1 MSKILDKVNNPGDL
15 KSLSFEELRI
25 LAGEIRELII
35 RTVAQNGGHLSS
47 NLGIVEISL
56 ALHYVF
62 DTPRDKI
69 IWDVGHQC
77 YTHKILT
84 GRRDKF
90 STIRQYNGISG
101 FPRREES
108 IYDTFNTG
116 HSSTSI
122 SASLGIAC
130 ARDLQKKDYSVV
142 AVIGD
147 GALTSG
153 IAYEAL
159 NNAGALKKRLIII
172 LNDNEM
178 SISPNIGAL
187 SFYLNRLRTDPR
199 YNKAREEFKSLLE
212 KNPFLKKTDIS
223 KFIKTAEKKIKEL
236 FIPGVF
242 FEELGIRY
250 FGPVNGHNLEELIK
264 IFKRIK
270 NLKETSLIHV
280 ITKKG
285 KGYPFS
291 EKNPSLYHSASPFD
305 YRTGRIKE
313 KKERESW
320 SNIFGRTIIKLAKKE
335 KKIIAITAAMERGT
349 ELLKFKKQFPER
361 FFDTGIAEEHTVT
374 FAAGLASQGYKPV
387 VAIYSTFLQRAYD
400 QILHDVALPNLPVVF
415 AIDRAGIVGPD
426 GPTHQGIFD
435 IAYLRHLPH
444 LIITAPATEIE
455 LQNMLYTAIKSN
467 SPFVIRYPKGEVI
480 KEGKKSGKFNS
491 LKIGKAE
498 VIEEGKDVAILAL
511 GSMVKIAKEAS
522 QELKEKKINPTVVN
536 MRFVKP
542 LDTQL
547 ILYLTKKITRIITV
561 EEGILKGGFGSAVIE
576 LLQDEGIRNCQ
587 VKRIGLPDKFIEQ
600 GERERLLKKY
610 GLSREGIIKAVEECL
625 KE

>member
-250 FGPVNGHNLEELIK
+250 FGPVNGHNLEELIN

>member
-1 MSKILDKVNNPGDL
+1 MSKILDKVDNPGDL

-25 LAGEIRELII
+25 LAGEIRELIV

-108 IYDTFNTG
+108 VYDTFNTG

-223 KFIKTAEKKIKEL
+223 KFIKTAERKIKEL

-250 FGPVNGHNLEELIK
+250 FGPVNGHNLEELIN

-305 YRTGRIKE
+305 YRTGKIKE
-313 KKERESW
+313 KEERESW

-349 ELLKFKKQFPER
+349 ELLEFKKQFPER

-498 VIEEGKDVAILAL
+498 IIEEGKDVAILAL

-600 GERERLLKKY
+600 GERNKLLKKY
-610 GLSREGIIKAVEECL
+610 ELSREGIIKAVEECL

>member
-250 FGPVNGHNLEELIK
+250 FGPVNGHNLEELIN

-285 KGYPFS
+285 KGYLFS

>member
-1 MSKILDKVNNPGDL
+1 MLDKVNNPGDL